1 MYVERENAA
10 EAATIRLRLLLLYG
24 YEGDV
29 DQSSRAGGQEPDISA
44 IATLEQARLVANV
57 GGTGK
62 VICAVPEGF
71 WQDADT

>member
-1 MYVERENAA
+1 MRP
-10 EAATIRLRLLLLYG
+10 IRRPIQIQVIR
-24 YEGDV
+24 DV
-29 DQSSRAGGQEPDISA
+29 RPDPAISA